1 MRYTLIIILITLL
14 TGCAS
19 QPLQV
24 TAPCP
29 KVNLPDEPHYP
40 VSDLK
45 QGDSPATVARAYV
58 ATIQLK
64 SDYIGELKHIYGA
77 YE

>member
-1 MRYTLIIILITLL
+1 MKLLILLIPLIL
-14 TGCAS
+14 TGCTT

-29 KVNLPDEPHYP
+29 KPNLPAEPRYP
-40 VSDLK
+40 VVDLK
-45 QGDSPATVARAYV
+45 QGDSHATVAKAYV
-58 ATIQLK
+58 ASLGLCLDTDAAIR
-64 SDYIGELKHIYGA
+64 HICGG

>member
-1 MRYTLIIILITLL
+1 MKLLILLNLLILL
-14 TGCAS
+14 TGCAT

-29 KVNLPDEPHYP
+29 KVSLPSEPHYP

-45 QGDSPATVARAYV
+45 QGDSAATVARAYV
-58 ATIQLK
+58 ATNQLK